1 MSTAAAGAPA
11 HKTLEQVAL
20 APLVLHTGRC
30 HCGGVRFTV
39 RASAHVT
46 AWDCNCS
53 ICSMKRNTHVV
64 VPRAAFELLTADSG
78 LATYTFG
85 THVAQH
91 RFCRVCGICPFYT
104 PRSNPDGVAVTVH
117 SIEPGTLASVTVK
130 AFDGQHWEEAY
141 AASTIAAESVS
152 KQQA

>member
-1 MSTAAAGAPA
+1 MA
-11 HKTLEQVAL
+11 H
-20 APLVLHTGRC
+20 VLHRGRC

-39 RASAHVT
+39 QSSAHVT

-53 ICSMKRNTHVV
+53 ICAMRRNTHFV
-64 VPRAAFELLTADSG
+64 VPLAAFDLLTEDTS

-91 RFCRVCGICPFYT
+91 RFCRVCGICAFYT

-117 SIEPGTLASVTVK
+117 CIEPGTLLTVTVK
-130 AFDGQHWEEAY
+130 TFDGQHWEEAY
-141 AASTIAAESVS
+141 AASTIASESVTS
-152 KQQA
+152 KT